1 MCIRDSSFPS
11 RRGIPVT
18 ERVRNGVRTFSVP
31 SFWIIEINF
40 LSKDECF
47 VRLQVYGCYK
57 NNTEWFGVWKPKVSK
72 KFGTVIEIVYLRHE
86 RDYNEII
93 RKTRVSKRT
102 LINRLAQ
109 AKRLLSKLE
118 KNQSN

>member
-1 MCIRDSSFPS
+1 M
-11 RRGIPVT
+11 
-18 ERVRNGVRTFSVP
+18 P
-31 SFWIIEINF
+31 SFWRIEIN

-47 VRLQVYGCYK
+47 VRFQVYGCYK
-57 NNTEWFGVWKPKVSK
+57 SSTEWFGVWKPKVSQR
-72 KFGTVIEIVYLRHE
+72 FGPIIEIVYLNYE

-93 RKTRVSKRT
+93 RKTKISKRT

-118 KNQSN
+118 KNQSNK